1 MDRLSII
8 KYPHPAL
15 RWKSKPIMQIDRR
28 VRDVVG
34 QMFELMYESRGVGL
48 AANQVALPWRLFVIN
63 PTGDPE
69 QADEEFVFLN
79 PEIVRRKGSVVGEEG
94 CLSLPGLYMPVRR
107 SERIVVE
114 AFDLDG
120 VPFRMDLQEFE
131 ARIVQHEFDHIEGTL
146 FIDHLS
152 DDETEEAQVELLKF
166 VEEFREAQRTG
177 EIAND
182 QLLEQALRG
191 LEPTVS

>member
-1 MDRLSII
+1 
-8 KYPHPAL
+8 
-15 RWKSKPIMQIDRR
+15 MQIDRR
-28 VRDVVG
+28 VRDVVR

-69 QADEEFVFLN
+69 QPDQEFVFLN
-79 PEIVRRKGSVVGEEG
+79 PEIVRRKGSVLGEEG

-107 SERIVVE
+107 SERIAVE

-120 VPFRMDLQEFE
+120 AAFRMDLQEFD

-152 DDETEEAQVELLKF
+152 DDEAEEAHIELLKF
-166 VEEFREAQRTG
+166 TEEFREAQRTG

-182 QLLEQALRG
+182 ELLEQALRS
-191 LEPTVS
+191 LEPTVN

>member
-131 ARIVQHEFDHIEGTL
+131 ARIVQHEFDHIDGTL

-166 VEEFREAQRTG
+166 VEDFREAQRTG

>member
-131 ARIVQHEFDHIEGTL
+131 ARIVQHEFDHIDGTL